1 MTLEQ
6 LEEGLSKIGYSIK
19 GKYPNR
25 FIYDNNNKRVKPIL
39 RVWNDSIT
47 LELKS
52 KNVGVYFG
60 YKNIQVDFV
69 EQENYLSIG
78 TENQLIILY
87 KQ

>member
-1 MTLEQ
+1 MTIQE

-25 FIYDNNNKRVKPIL
+25 FIYDNNNKRVQPTL